1 MQNKIDPSANQA
13 KSLGFPHFEPL
24 CARIV
29 PFPIM
34 KFILPALALASLCL
48 PAIADTPPPARPKL
62 NPAPTSP
69 ELLPDGRVTFRCRA
83 PQAEEVKVSGQFGP
97 ELKLEKGEGGFWTGT
112 TGPVAAGVF
121 EYSFKVDGMNIIDH
135 LNPMIKPQR
144 APGSSILHIPAN
156 PPAPWDLQ
164 DIPHGTV
171 SQLDYQS
178 TVLNKWR
185 RLVVYTPPGYRAD
198 GPALPVLYLSHGFSD
213 NDQSWTVHGKAHWIL
228 DSLIAEKKAKPM
240 LVVMPDAHAL
250 PPGAGWKDDYAGDN
264 TRAFCQ
270 ELTTDVIPLIG
281 KAYHVNPDPTARAFA
296 GLSMGGH
303 HALTVAL
310 TLNDRFS
317 QIGAFSSAVPG
328 EQLIGAALADPAG
341 VNARLKLLWI
351 ACGKEDFLFNANN
364 AFDTL
369 LKEKGL
375 NHEYTVT
382 EGNHSWPVWRNYLVT
397 FVPRLFP

>member
-1 MQNKIDPSANQA
+1 
-13 KSLGFPHFEPL
+13 
-24 CARIV
+24 
-29 PFPIM
+29 M
-34 KFILPALALASLCL
+34 KFLLLPFVVVLL
-48 PAIADTPPPARPKL
+48 PLSAFADTPPPARTTMPA
-62 NPAPTSP
+62 APTSP
-69 ELLPDGRVTFRCRA
+69 ELLADGRVTFRCKA
-83 PQAEEVKVSGQFGP
+83 PNAKEVKASGQFGP
-97 ELKLEKGEGGFWTGT
+97 ELKLEKGEGGWWTATT

-164 DIPHGTV
+164 EIPHGTV
-171 SQLDYQS
+171 SQHDYQS
-178 TVLNKWR
+178 KALNKWR

-213 NDQSWTVHGKAHWIL
+213 NDQSWTVHGKAHSIL
-228 DSLIAEKKAKPM
+228 DSLIASKKAKPM

-250 PPGAGWKDDYAGDN
+250 PPGTGWKDEYADEN
-264 TRAFCQ
+264 TKAFCQ
-270 ELTTDVIPLIG
+270 ELTTDVIPLIE
-281 KAYHVNPDPTARAFA
+281 KIYHVNPDSSARAFA
-296 GLSMGGH
+296 GLSMGGR

-317 QIGAFSSAVPG
+317 QVGAFSSAVPG
-328 EQLIGAALADPAG
+328 GNLVEAAFTDAAG
-341 VNARLKLLWI
+341 VNSRLKLLWI
-351 ACGKEDFLFNANN
+351 ACGKDDFLFNANKT
-364 AFDTL
+364 FDAL

-375 NHEYTVT
+375 NHEYAVT
-382 EGNHSWPVWRNYLVT
+382 EGNHSWPVWRNYLTT